1 MKILVVESVVE
12 KVLADDI
19 VVPSVGI
26 TVVERVLD
34 SVTAVD

>member
-1 MKILVVESVVE
+1 MKILVVKSVVD

-26 TVVERVLD
+26 TVDERVLD